1 MNLEEK
7 LKDFDYS
14 LEEDILKEYSQD
26 KSFLKFN

>member
-14 LEEDILKEYSQD
+14 LEEYVLKEYSQD
-26 KSFLKFN
+26 KSFF